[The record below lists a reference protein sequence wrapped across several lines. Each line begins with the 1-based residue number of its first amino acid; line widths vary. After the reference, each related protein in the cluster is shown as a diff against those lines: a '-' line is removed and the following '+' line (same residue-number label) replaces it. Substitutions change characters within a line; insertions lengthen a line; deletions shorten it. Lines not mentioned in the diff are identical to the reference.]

1 MQRAGEEPAERGD
14 GWMMRKRQLM
24 TQPFVHAVERSPI
37 PVIITDANED
47 DHPIVFVNGSFL
59 TSTGYSE
66 REVLGRNCRFLQGAD
81 TDPEEVARL
90 RDALKAR
97 EAVQVDLKNYRKDGT
112 AFWNELHVAPIF
124 DDRGGVMYFIGSQ
137 IDVTERVESRAR
149 LAHAHD
155 DLERIVADRT
165 RELEE
170 AAERSALLAKEVT
183 HRVRNSLAL
192 LAALVEIQRRAARDP
207 REETLLREVQ
217 GRIRAVGRIQHLL
230 DDVAVGNENID
241 LRDMLNLLRSDL
253 DESAE
258 ATVELV
264 TDGPLNV
271 GPERALPVALA
282 VTELV
287 LNAQK
292 HAFVGRGEDESP
304 GRILIR
310 MARDDHHAL
319 VDVEDDGLGLPDGF
333 QPSGG
338 RGTGM
343 LVVRSQIEQAGGAVE
358 AMRGEELG
366 GALFRLRIPLT

>member
-1 MQRAGEEPAERGD
+1 MQRAEDDPAERGG
-14 GWMMRKRQLM
+14 GWMLRKRQLM

-37 PVIITDANED
+37 PVIITDPSED
-47 DHPIVFVNGSFL
+47 DDPIVFVNQSFL

-81 TDPEEVARL
+81 TDPEAVSRL
-90 RDALKAR
+90 REALRRR
-97 EAVQVDLKNYRKDGT
+97 EAVQVELKNYRKDGT
-112 AFWNELHVAPIF
+112 PFWNELHVAPIF
-124 DDRGGVMYFIGSQ
+124 DDRGGAMYFIGSQ
-137 IDVTERVESRAR
+137 IDVTERVESKAR

-192 LAALVEIQRRAARDP
+192 LAALVELQRRAAQDP
-207 REETLLREVQ
+207 REEMLLREVQ

-230 DDVAVGNENID
+230 DDVAVGQGEID
-241 LRDMLNLLRSDL
+241 LRDMLNLLRADL
-253 DESAE
+253 DETAE
-258 ATVELV
+258 ADVELV
-264 TDGPLNV
+264 TDGPLKV
-271 GPERALPVALA
+271 EPERALPVALA

-292 HAFVGRGEDESP
+292 HAFMGTEQ

-310 MARDDHHAL
+310 MGRTDGHAV
-319 VDVEDDGLGLPDGF
+319 VDVEDDGRGLPEAFD
-333 QPSGG
+333 PAAS

-343 LVVRSQIEQAGGAVE
+343 LVVRTQIERSGGRIE
-358 AMRGEELG
+358 ARRGDELG
-366 GALFRLRIPLT
+366 GALFRLRIPLS